1 MKRTILATGLLANL
15 ALAMPATAADLR
27 VGLGAETTSMFPNW
41 FVTTGNQQ
49 IASHIF
55 DNLVSMD
62 ANSIPQPGLAES
74 WTPVNDT
81 TWEFKL
87 RRGVKF
93 HDGSPFTADNVMAS
107 FDHSKTIEG
116 VGASAGAYLRGKTYT
131 KVDDYTIRMT
141 TALPA
146 PLLPNEMTVL
156 YIYAR
161 PASMDQFNSGEAA
174 TGTGPYKL
182 REWLKGNRVVLE
194 RNPDYWGPRPEW
206 ERVTLRLISAGPG
219 RVAALVNN
227 EVDIINEVPP
237 ADVKRLQSTP
247 DVSVATRAGE
257 RIMAITLDSGR
268 DISPYVLDNTG
279 KPMFPNPLRDW
290 RVRKAISK
298 SINRDALVERLM
310 DGVGVSAGQIAAP
323 GMFGHSPSI
332 KPEAFDLDG
341 AKKLLAEAGYGD
353 GFRLVL
359 HTPNDRYVNDQKISE
374 AVGAMMTRAGIR
386 TEVEAQ
392 PWSVYSSKQYV
403 GGERGLSAFSASLI
417 GFGTATGETMS
428 QHWML
433 LHVRNKELSLGH
445 ANIGNYA
452 NPRLD
457 AWLEEAMRTN
467 DGAKREKMLWD
478 IGAGYMADVAMV
490 PLFWQVNAW
499 ATRKGFTYTPRIMNV
514 THAMAVQQAK

>member
-1 MKRTILATGLLANL
+1 MKRTIAGLGLLA
-15 ALAMPATAADLR
+15 AFAASTAAGAADLR
-27 VGLGAETTSMFPNW
+27 VGLAAETTSLYPNW

-55 DNLVSMD
+55 DNLVEMD
-62 ANSIPQPGLAES
+62 ANSIPQAGLAES
-74 WTPVNDT
+74 WAPVNDT

-87 RRGVKF
+87 RHGVKF
-93 HDGSPFTADNVMAS
+93 HDGSPFTADNVIAS
-107 FDHSKTIEG
+107 FGHAKTIEG
-116 VGASAGAYLRGKTYT
+116 VGAAAGAYLRGKTYT

-156 YIYAR
+156 YVYPR
-161 PASMDQFNSGEAA
+161 PASMDAFNSGDAA
-174 TGTGPYKL
+174 IGTGPYKL
-182 REWLKGNRVVLE
+182 REWLKGNRIVLE
-194 RNPDYWGPRPEW
+194 RNPDYWGPKPDW
-206 ERVTLRLISAGPG
+206 EHVTLRVIGAGPG
-219 RVAALVNN
+219 RVAALLNN

-247 DVSVATRAGE
+247 DIVVTTRAGE
-257 RIMAITLDSGR
+257 RIMALTLDSGR
-268 DISPYVLDNTG
+268 DISPFVLDNAG
-279 KPMFPNPLRDW
+279 KPLFPNPLRDW

-298 SINRDALVERLM
+298 AINRDALVDRLM

-323 GMFGHSPSI
+323 GMFGHSDAI
-332 KPEAFDLDG
+332 KPEPYDPDG
-341 AKKLLAEAGYGD
+341 ARKLLAEAGYGE

-374 AVGAMMTRAGIR
+374 AIGAMMTRIGIR

-428 QHWML
+428 QLWML

-452 NPRLD
+452 NARLD

-467 DGAKREKMLWD
+467 DAAKREKMLWD
-478 IGAGYMADVAMV
+478 ISAGYMADAALV

-499 ATRKGFTYTPRIMNV
+499 ATRKGFSYAPRIMNV
-514 THAMAVQQAK
+514 THAMTVRPVN